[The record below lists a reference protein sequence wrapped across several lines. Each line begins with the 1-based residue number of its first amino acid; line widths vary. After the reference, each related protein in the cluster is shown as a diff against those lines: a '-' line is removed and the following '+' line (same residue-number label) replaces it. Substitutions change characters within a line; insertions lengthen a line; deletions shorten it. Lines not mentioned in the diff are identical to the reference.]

1 MALFVN
7 AGFNIVCCFDGKSG
21 PLKTN
26 HAYLSRYGNNQEK
39 QEELKRLYETNS
51 FETDEEE
58 LKNIA
63 EVKKL
68 RKELAGFNRPDLLF
82 ELKKK
87 IEQR

>member
-1 MALFVN
+1 M
-7 AGFNIVCCFDGKSG
+7 
-21 PLKTN
+21 KTN